1 MKPCPY
7 TQSGGLPWYREL
19 DPFPTKELAFQAAV
33 EWAREYQKR
42 DPYGNMA
49 HAHGVVA
56 DARGGWCGVVNFY
69 HSNT

>member
-1 MKPCPY
+1 MA
-7 TQSGGLPWYREL
+7 TQEEAYEAAAAWA
-19 DPFPTKELAFQAAV
+19 KEY
-33 EWAREYQKR
+33 EKR

-69 HSNT
+69 RSNT